1 MLLAHPSYATCPMKV
16 QHISCSDGSRLSGR
30 SSLVV
35 PSPQPTQGG
44 GDGVSSHHRAFVLRG
59 YPRMPRS
66 HLSPTAKPR
75 VTPLYHY
82 CSNFLFQLNS
92 PVGLG
97 EREREVICSK
107 WVIEAVT
114 QKCQQHPASPVGAKL
129 CFSSPLAPQ
138 HDRNIG
144 SWWHKSP
151 QEPPSLLPVGHRES
165 NIIKPQDAHNTEAPQ
180 HSTQARSC
188 CLHHKP
194 KAHRR
199 GRA

>member
-1 MLLAHPSYATCPMKV
+1 MVLFFRPSYHLQENKAWSLWQGMLLAHPSYATCPMKV

-30 SSLVV
+30 SSLVA

-66 HLSPTAKPR
+66 HPSPTAKPR

-97 EREREVICSK
+97 ERERERERLQLEQSCVSAAPWPRNMIGTL
-107 WVIEAVT
+107 AAGGT
-114 QKCQQHPASPVGAKL
+114 SP
-129 CFSSPLAPQ
+129 
-138 HDRNIG
+138 R
-144 SWWHKSP
+144 KSP
-151 QEPPSLLPVGHRES
+151 HPSY
-165 NIIKPQDAHNTEAPQ
+165 Q
-180 HSTQARSC
+180 
-188 CLHHKP
+188 
-194 KAHRR
+194 
-199 GRA
+199 